1 MATTGTSLPIPLFPL
16 PLFPLNAVPLCLAL
30 KFFHDPFNHFKKKHG
45 SVARRFHNGHDP
57 CGTAGVWNVLK

>member
-30 KFFHDPFNHFKKKHG
+30 KFFHDPFNHF
-45 SVARRFHNGHDP
+45 
-57 CGTAGVWNVLK
+57 